1 MQLPASTADFSDPLG
16 ILAAC
21 HTRIES
27 QCMTLLRLPAYLG
40 EHGNDAAVREAAAKV
55 IRYFETAGRHHHQ
68 DEEQNLFPLL
78 IARADA
84 SQRALIGNLIAQHQ
98 DLDAAWC
105 AFKPLLAALAEGGAV
120 SEALPVE
127 RFAALYRA
135 HINEENTRLLPF
147 ARAVLS
153 VEELRTLG
161 DNMARRRGIRISEDI
176 SKN

>member
-1 MQLPASTADFSDPLG
+1 MRLPAAAPDFDDPLEM
-16 ILAAC
+16 LAAC

-40 EHGNDAAVREAAAKV
+40 ERGNDAAVREAAAKV

-68 DEEQNLFPLL
+68 DEEQDLFPLL
-78 IARADA
+78 TARADA
-84 SQRALIGNLIAQHQ
+84 AQRALIENLAAQHQ
-98 DLDAAWC
+98 DLEAAWR
-105 AFKPLLAALAEGGAV
+105 ALKPLLATLAEGGAV

-153 VEELRTLG
+153 VGELRALG
-161 DNMARRRGIRISEDI
+161 ENMARRRGI
-176 SKN
+176 K